1 MIVRARTFSR
11 LALAATLASP
21 LLHANGRFPTAGHL
35 LVGPGEA
42 DGSFVLRTTFG
53 LALSTDRGARWS
65 WVCEEAL
72 GAVGEFDPTTALAS
86 DGAITL
92 GLPDGLRVSTAD
104 RCGWG
109 VPSGS
114 VARVLDV
121 TQSAT
126 GEVLLAAAGVFVDG
140 ATPYSVVL
148 RSSDGGRRWSL
159 AARLDRFFVETVDLA
174 PRDPTRVYVSGTN
187 AEARPTILRSND
199 GGDSFA
205 PVAAALPPNA
215 TPYLAAVSRT
225 NPDRLWVR
233 TTEGLGSALY
243 RSDDGGG
250 SLTRL
255 AASAAPMT
263 GFAVSDDDR
272 RVWWG
277 TLERASGMHLSVDG
291 GAFARVGPPIAVR
304 CLRVHRGTLYVCA
317 DEASDGYSLGWSR
330 DQGETVAPW
339 MSLRDLQGPLQGCG
353 DGGVSERCEAPWA
366 TLGPRLRDLDA
377 AAAPAR
383 VPLDPPDAGQDAAS
397 DAAANAVDAAVDAA
411 VARDVGSAAPPPAT
425 GCACAARV
433 KTPGSAPGWLAL
445 LALTRRR
452 QKAR

>member
-21 LLHANGRFPTAGHL
+21 LLHANGRFPAAGHL
-35 LVGPGEA
+35 LVGPGES

-53 LALSTDRGARWS
+53 LALTTDRGARWS

-92 GLPDGLRVSTAD
+92 GLPDGLRVSTVD
-104 RCGWG
+104 RCGWSA
-109 VPSGS
+109 PAGS
-114 VARVLDV
+114 MARVLDV

-126 GEVLLAAAGVFVDG
+126 GEVLLAAAGAFVEG

-148 RSSDGGRRWSL
+148 RSRDGGRSWTL

-174 PRDPTRVYVSGTN
+174 PRDPTRVYVSGAN

-199 GGDSFA
+199 GGDRFA
-205 PVAAALPPNA
+205 PVAATLPSNA

-233 TTEGLGSALY
+233 TTEGLGSGLY
-243 RSDDGGG
+243 RSDDGGA
-250 SLTRL
+250 SLTRV

-277 TLERASGMHLSVDG
+277 TSERGSGMQRSVDG
-291 GAFARVGPPIAVR
+291 APFARVGPPIAVR
-304 CLRVHRGTLYVCA
+304 CLRFHRDTLFVCA

-330 DQGETVAPW
+330 DLGETVAPW
-339 MSLRDLQGPLQGCG
+339 MSLRDLQGPLPGCG
-353 DGGVSERCEAPWA
+353 DGGVSGRCEAPWA

-377 AAAPAR
+377 ATAPAR
-383 VPLDPPDAGQDAAS
+383 VPLDPPDAGGDAAS
-397 DAAANAVDAAVDAA
+397 DAPDDEVTLDAAA
-411 VARDVGSAAPPPAT
+411 ARDVGSPAPTPAA
-425 GCACAARV
+425 GCACAARGNAR
-433 KTPGSAPGWLAL
+433 GSAPGGIALAA
-445 LALTRRR
+445 LARRR
-452 QKAR
+452 RRRRRG